1 LRSQRSIQFGTHIMD
16 LDSPNDDEPIIVQD
30 ESDEES
36 QNHKLEKQN
45 SKAEAEIDFL
55 LAQPTFP
62 NVQHLTKLLVKSLQP
77 ELSKILSTYDF
88 SNSLPTELKELPSKF
103 TKLTEN
109 SAQPEGKHIKKDKDK
124 KAMSSKDAEEEG
136 SESDPD
142 DTIHL
147 TGKDHVYLTKEQIKE
162 QKRIE
167 ESTKAKA
174 AKHEVEYD
182 KYYDKMLNRRGKSR
196 ITNSSDLHLA
206 EWKEAVQACP
216 NRTGKGWTTIYE
228 NIKTRMDYLHQ
239 TEAELGINLNK
250 HLSEQDP
257 LDKLN
262 NLAKKKRKNAN
273 DIHDYFKA
281 NKRLKTLLPLK
292 TLDIYQMRCCTLYK
306 NTYSDFIKVLSLMIM
321 PGPSVPLCLLKLTR
335 ES

>member
-1 LRSQRSIQFGTHIMD
+1 
-16 LDSPNDDEPIIVQD
+16 
-30 ESDEES
+30 
-36 QNHKLEKQN
+36 
-45 SKAEAEIDFL
+45 
-55 LAQPTFP
+55 
-62 NVQHLTKLLVKSLQP
+62 
-77 ELSKILSTYDF
+77 
-88 SNSLPTELKELPSKF
+88 
-103 TKLTEN
+103 
-109 SAQPEGKHIKKDKDK
+109 
-124 KAMSSKDAEEEG
+124 MSSKDAEEEG

-196 ITNSSDLHLA
+196 ITNCNVLTRKGPITLKVYKEDDTNEVIPNFKASDLHLA
-206 EWKEAVQACP
+206 EWKEVVQACP

-262 NLAKKKRKNAN
+262 ELAKKKRKNAN

-281 NKRLKTLLPLK
+281 NKRLKLHQGPELDDHARTFSSPLLAEVDKRNL
-292 TLDIYQMRCCTLYK
+292 
-306 NTYSDFIKVLSLMIM
+306 N
-321 PGPSVPLCLLKLTR
+321 LLKQMKTIKQLR
-335 ES
+335 Q